1 MPNSPQQKI
10 VRKQHFCP
18 CELVA
23 GGVDDNLNSAG
34 HVPKNIKLVNNRPHP
49 NIVSAADCSPLI
61 IMNIPIAFGVVVFS
75 VLSRNVVRL
84 IGAFLHRNG
93 KNVLVD
99 SDSAV
104 VFIATENELA
114 VEPDFPGILATK
126 TELYFLLFL

>member
-1 MPNSPQQKI
+1 MPNSPQQKF

-84 IGAFLHRNG
+84 IGAFLHR
-93 KNVLVD
+93 KL
-99 SDSAV
+99 SLHL
-104 VFIATENELA
+104 FATC
-114 VEPDFPGILATK
+114 F
-126 TELYFLLFL
+126 